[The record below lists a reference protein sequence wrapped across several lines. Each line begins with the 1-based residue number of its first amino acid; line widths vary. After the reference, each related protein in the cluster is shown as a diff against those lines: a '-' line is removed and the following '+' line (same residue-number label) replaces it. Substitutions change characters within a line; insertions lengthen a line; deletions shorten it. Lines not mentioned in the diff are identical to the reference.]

1 VGKGAARH
9 HLAFDFECEEEG
21 AKKWSARGTVRG
33 RVTLLMTLL
42 MTLLVTLLVTLL
54 GCTALPHLA
63 VVVIFLSCRLHLHSP
78 KLFLDSKLTRRSE
91 SCVMQH
97 DLFMV

>member
-1 VGKGAARH
+1 MVGKGAARH

-33 RVTLLMTLL
+33 RVTLPMMLL
-42 MTLLVTLLVTLL
+42 MTLLVTLL

-78 KLFLDSKLTRRSE
+78 KLFLDFKLTRQSE